1 MVVELGYE
9 QCKLT
14 MSPTSRRPRRQP
26 PQNSSGQRSVD
37 DQRTQLYSSGN
48 LAVKHTPMWLAEA
61 HDEQIHGLKG
71 DVNLNP
77 GAPLHGEL
85 RQLPY
90 SIQILI

>member
-1 MVVELGYE
+1 
-9 QCKLT
+9 
-14 MSPTSRRPRRQP
+14 
-26 PQNSSGQRSVD
+26 
-37 DQRTQLYSSGN
+37 
-48 LAVKHTPMWLAEA
+48 MWLAEA